1 MLFGRLEEIY
11 WQAEQIDHITIRE
24 DQDAL
29 GLDPPA
35 MRLLWLSFSC

>member
-1 MLFGRLEEIY
+1 MLLGNLEEINY
-11 WQAEQIDHITIRE
+11 QAEQIDHATIRE

>member
-1 MLFGRLEEIY
+1 MTFGKLEEIHY
-11 WQAEQIDHITIRE
+11 QAEQIDNATIKE

-35 MRLLWLSFSC
+35 MRLL